1 MSSFIKLAKSK
12 YILLLFFILITTLL
26 SAQYKISGKVLIENK
41 EPAFAASVY
50 LHETQQGVGVDSLGN
65 FTIKNVKN
73 GRYHIHI
80 RMIGYKPA
88 ARDVIIAD
96 EDVQLTVTLVPTSLE
111 VNEVVIESNVLKLS
125 QQESSV
131 ELIAVDEG
139 YLQKNMGTTLMNSL
153 DKLPGINSINMGTG
167 VSKPVIRG
175 MSFNRVAV
183 ADNGI
188 KQQGQQWGGD
198 HGLEIDQFAVEQI
211 EILKGPASLVYGS
224 DAIGGVVNLKHPVS
238 PMEGSHSAAFLTNY
252 KSVNNT
258 YGVSA
263 QAKGN
268 HKGFVYRAR
277 LTALDYGDYNVP
289 ADSFVYNRFVL
300 PIYNQKLKNTAG
312 RERHASL
319 MLGVNKNWGY
329 SHITISN
336 YNQQIGIFSG
346 ALGIPRAYQL
356 TPDGDERNI
365 ALPNQDINHFKI
377 ISNTNIQIGKNWME
391 IDAGYQNNLRNE
403 NSSPHAHGVGPQINS
418 TTAHSLRLQTFSTN
432 IRYHA
437 KTLKVL
443 DGVYGISSSYQQN
456 RFGGFEFL
464 LPNFD
469 AFNIGAFA
477 VEKWHISR
485 KFIANAGLR
494 FDYGNVA
501 IERHLQPVWQNATTI
516 KGYTQRNPDIN
527 RDFYSWSGSIGA
539 AYNPNNYWS
548 FKLNFGKSF
557 RMPTPQELSV
567 NGLHHGSFRH
577 EVGDSSLLPE
587 NGYQTDVVIS
597 VEKEKFL
604 FSFSPFFNYFT
615 NYIYL
620 RPTARFSFLPEGGQI
635 YQFTQAEAIY
645 SGGEFTAEYHPTKHL
660 HLSLTGDLV
669 RTYNVS
675 EDLPLPFTPPP
686 SLKSEVEWELPKVG
700 RNIKGLFIQLSHN
713 YITAQNRTDRNELTT
728 PAYQLWNAGAGFEI
742 ETKGKKR
749 ATVYLQVQNLTDVR
763 YLNHLSRWRF
773 LNLPEPGRNVV
784 VTVIIPVLEKK

>member
-1 MSSFIKLAKSK
+1 MAKEK
-12 YILLLFFILITTLL
+12 NILLLFFILISTLL
-26 SAQYKISGKVLIENK
+26 TAQHTISGRVFIENK

-50 LHETQQGVGVDSLGN
+50 LHETRQGISVDTLGY
-65 FTIKNVKN
+65 FAIPNVKK

-80 RMIGYKPA
+80 RMIGYKPTT
-88 ARDVIIAD
+88 RDIVITDKDTALSI
-96 EDVQLTVTLVPTSLE
+96 TLVPTSLE
-111 VNEVVIESNVLKLS
+111 VNEVVIESNALKLS

-131 ELIAVDEG
+131 ELIAVDES

-198 HGLEIDQFAVEQI
+198 HGLEIDQFSVEQV

-238 PMEGSHSAAFLTNY
+238 PIEGHHSAAFLTNY

-258 YGVSA
+258 YGISA

-289 ADSFVYNRFVL
+289 ADSFTYNRFVL

-312 RERHASL
+312 KERHASL

-329 SHITISN
+329 SHVTISN

-346 ALGIPRAYQL
+346 ALGVPRSYQL
-356 TPDGDERNI
+356 TPDGNERNI
-365 ALPNQDINHFKI
+365 ELPNQNINHFKI

-391 IDAGYQNNLRNE
+391 IDAGYQHNLRDE

-418 TTAHSLRLQTFSTN
+418 STAHRLKLQTFSTN
-432 IRYHA
+432 VRYHA

-456 RFGGFEFL
+456 RFEGFEFL
-464 LPNFD
+464 LPNFNNF
-469 AFNIGAFA
+469 AIGGFA

-485 KFIANAGLR
+485 KLIANAGLR
-494 FDYGNVA
+494 ADYGNVN

-516 KGYTQRNPDIN
+516 SGYRQRNPNIN
-527 RDFYSWSGSIGA
+527 RNFYSWSGSIGA
-539 AYNPNNYWS
+539 AYNPNNFWS

-577 EVGDSSLLPE
+577 EMGDSSLLPE

-620 RPTARFSFLPEGGQI
+620 RPTARFSFLPEGGQV

-645 SGGEFTAEYHPTKHL
+645 TGGEFTAEYHPTKHL
-660 HLSLTGDLV
+660 HLSVTGDLV
-669 RTYNVS
+669 STYNIS
-675 EDLPLPFTPPP
+675 EELPLPFTPPP
-686 SLKSEVEWELPKVG
+686 SLRSEIEWELPKVG
-700 RNIKGLFIQLSHN
+700 RLVRGLFLQLSHN
-713 YITAQNRTDRNELTT
+713 YIAAQTRTDRNEFET
-728 PAYQLWNAGAGFEI
+728 PQYHLWNAGAGFEI

-749 ATVYLQVQNLTDVR
+749 ATVFLQVQNLTNAS

-784 VTVIIPVLEKK
+784 VTVIIPVLDKE